1 MSERFLGRFFRPE
14 GRPVSEIETGL
25 PLAKP
30 VAQEQPAANGVFNGE
45 NSPDSNRDGALRDDN
60 TIEIRVALHKYLLD
74 RINLGILDTME
85 RAELHDELK
94 PMVRDFIKLKNF
106 PLNSRELE
114 ELISDTTDEMLGL
127 GPLEPLL
134 KDDTIADILV
144 NNYQQVYIERRGQL
158 DLTDVR
164 FKDEEHLTRIINKI
178 VSAVG
183 RRVDESSP
191 LVDARLADG
200 SRVNVAVRPVTVD
213 GPMVSIRKFSRRPF
227 TLESLVKSHSMAEQ
241 MRVLLNAAVRG
252 RKSIVISGGTGS
264 GKTTMLNAL
273 SSQISFRERLITIE
287 DAAELQLQQP
297 HICRLETKPPTLD
310 GRNEIR
316 QRELLKNALRMRP
329 DRIIV
334 GEVRGEEAFDMLQ
347 AMNTGHEGSMCT
359 VHANTP
365 RDAISRLEQ
374 MIGMAGMPM
383 SQMSIRSQIASAV
396 HMIVQVERMHD
407 GTRKLTSISEITGME
422 NDVIQMQ
429 EIMGFKKGGLDE
441 AGKIRGHY
449 YATGLRPRFLDEI
462 SEVGVT
468 VPLSIFD
475 PARPLTH

>member
-14 GRPVSEIETGL
+14 GNLDQTPLPGPISES
-25 PLAKP
+25 P
-30 VAQEQPAANGVFNGE
+30 VAVEQPMANGVFQGANT
-45 NSPDSNRDGALRDDN
+45 PDGMRDSSFRDDG

-74 RINLGILDTME
+74 RINLGILDTIN
-85 RAELHDELK
+85 RTELHDELK

-114 ELISDTTDEMLGL
+114 DLISDTTDEMLGL

-144 NNYQQVYIERRGQL
+144 NSYQQVYIERRGQL
-158 DLTDVR
+158 ELTDVR

-241 MRVLLNAAVRG
+241 MRILLNAAVKG
-252 RKSIVISGGTGS
+252 RKSMVISGGTGS

-273 SSQISFRERLITIE
+273 SSQISHRERLITIE

-396 HMIVQVERMHD
+396 HLIVQVERMHD
-407 GTRKLTSISEITGME
+407 GSRKLVSITEITGME

-429 EIMGFKKGGLDE
+429 EIMGYKKAGLDE
-441 AGKIRGHY
+441 NGKIKGHY
-449 YATGLRPRFLDEI
+449 FATGLRPRFLEEI
-462 SEVGVT
+462 MEVGIS

-475 PARPLTH
+475 PARPLTY